1 MKNHVI
7 RVYVRQGPPCYDNVK
22 FSWMPYMSHASYLAF
37 FRDVVELNGEGM
49 NELNYGSIHGGY
61 SIWNLRVAHA
71 DPMS

>member
-1 MKNHVI
+1 
-7 RVYVRQGPPCYDNVK
+7 
-22 FSWMPYMSHASYLAF
+22 MPYMSHASYLAF

-61 SIWNLRVAHA
+61 SIWNLHVAHA